1 MPIDMV
7 YFCQPEGCSS
17 IGPKRTA
24 LREASSFVFTLTDK
38 DSGKTRFGI
47 CVNFYRSVEKSSA
60 TFGANKG
67 RATTTMRRDSWRKSI
82 EKSSDSAFSRKP
94 FQLNIISTK
103 TKFILVLNISSFG
116 SHFPLVLLRINRASL
131 YSDYRNVGP
140 SDSEK
145 EYCSRRDSEATGTTT
160 NLPAT
165 RLAVGGN
172 DSESGGSHS
181 PSPRATRR
189 RQRVRNHSL
198 TSLCILSHHP
208 FFTMFRECL
217 FILKKLIDACNESSN
232 PRRVGASKQTSRDS
246 VWSVLTG
253 QSSDGASSIVLHDV
267 KEIETWILKL
277 LSAPVPIPG
286 KTRVEVEVL
295 SPSVYEPL
303 VFALP
308 SHTRFTLVDFPLHL
322 PLELLGVETCVK
334 VLTII
339 LLENKVVFQS
349 RDYNALSMSVMAFV
363 TMIYPLEYM
372 FPVIPLLPTCMSC
385 AEQLLL
391 APTPYVIGL
400 PVSFLMYKKNFQLP
414 DDVCVVD
421 LDSNKL
427 TSPTEIPP
435 LPEPEG
441 QQLRNH
447 LKQ

>member
-60 TFGANKG
+60 TFAANKG

-82 EKSSDSAFSRKP
+82 EKSSDSAFS
-94 FQLNIISTK
+94 
-103 TKFILVLNISSFG
+103 
-116 SHFPLVLLRINRASL
+116 
-131 YSDYRNVGP
+131 SDYRNVGP

>member
-1 MPIDMV
+1 MSGQV
-7 YFCQPEGCSS
+7 
-17 IGPKRTA
+17 
-24 LREASSFVFTLTDK
+24 TLK
-38 DSGKTRFGI
+38 K
-47 CVNFYRSVEKSSA
+47 
-60 TFGANKG
+60 
-67 RATTTMRRDSWRKSI
+67 
-82 EKSSDSAFSRKP
+82 
-94 FQLNIISTK
+94 NI
-103 TKFILVLNISSFG
+103 V
-116 SHFPLVLLRINRASL
+116 
-131 YSDYRNVGP
+131 
-140 SDSEK
+140 
-145 EYCSRRDSEATGTTT
+145 
-160 NLPAT
+160 
-165 RLAVGGN
+165 VGGTPKQQEQLPIFLQP
-172 DSESGGSHS
+172 DWLSEEM
-181 PSPRATRR
+181 TRKA
-189 RQRVRNHSL
+189 VEV
-198 TSLCILSHHP
+198 THHHQ
-208 FFTMFRECL
+208 EQL
-217 FILKKLIDACNESSN
+217 EED
-232 PRRVGASKQTSRDS
+232 RDS

-447 LKQ
+447 LKQGHIVY